1 MEEVVVKKCDNYQEQ
16 EINNKLNALIK
27 ELGGID
33 NIISPGEKVLLKVN
47 LIRGAVPE
55 DAVTTHP
62 VVVKEMADILKKA
75 GAEVI
80 VGDSPGGR
88 FTQKKLKKIYNI
100 SGLTEIAQEKGIRLN
115 YDITF
120 QKQTYKKGKIKKSF
134 IVGNYINKVDK
145 IINMPKLKTHGL
157 TMYTGAVKNL
167 FGAIPGLLKGEYHL
181 KMPEVDLFSEML
193 LDLAL
198 FIQPCLN
205 IMDGVTGMEGEGP
218 SAGIPRKFGYLMAS
232 TSSSALDIAAV
243 YLLGIEPET
252 KVPLINS
259 LKNRNLPYKRED
271 IKIKGDQLTKTDKV
285 KIPQIEKK
293 SNLVDYKLPDFIG
306 KLADIFLR

>member
-115 YDITF
+115 YDTTF

-157 TMYTGAVKNL
+157 T
-167 FGAIPGLLKGEYHL
+167 
-181 KMPEVDLFSEML
+181 
-193 LDLAL
+193 
-198 FIQPCLN
+198 
-205 IMDGVTGMEGEGP
+205 
-218 SAGIPRKFGYLMAS
+218 
-232 TSSSALDIAAV
+232 
-243 YLLGIEPET
+243 
-252 KVPLINS
+252 
-259 LKNRNLPYKRED
+259 
-271 IKIKGDQLTKTDKV
+271 
-285 KIPQIEKK
+285 
-293 SNLVDYKLPDFIG
+293 
-306 KLADIFLR
+306 